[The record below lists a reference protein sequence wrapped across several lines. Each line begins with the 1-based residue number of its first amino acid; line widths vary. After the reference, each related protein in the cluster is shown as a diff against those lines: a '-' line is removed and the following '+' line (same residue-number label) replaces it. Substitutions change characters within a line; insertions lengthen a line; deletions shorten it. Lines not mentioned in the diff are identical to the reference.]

1 MANNNYDYLVRLGV
15 DQSEINRVIANL
27 DAAFG
32 KQYKLK
38 VDTSDLSEVSQ
49 VLSNLTKAMDSVKTS
64 LPEVSK
70 IQEKTADAV
79 SKAEINPSSGFENFI
94 SATTEKFNQAKE
106 VVEKIDGIK
115 GDIED
120 TVSKI
125 SGIS

>member
-70 IQEKTADAV
+70 SQEKTAD
-79 SKAEINPSSGFENFI
+79 
-94 SATTEKFNQAKE
+94 TTEKAGSQSGFGLENIAE
-106 VVEKIDGIK
+106 SINASV
-115 GDIED
+115 D
-120 TVSKI
+120 TVKKTAKQI
-125 SGIS
+125 KELQDAKNTLSGVS

>member
-1 MANNNYDYLVRLGV
+1 MANNNYDYRVRLGI

-70 IQEKTADAV
+70 IQEKTADSV
-79 SKAEINPSSGFENFI
+79 SKAEINPSSGFENLVN
-94 SATTEKFNQAKE
+94 AAKDRCNQAKE
-106 VVEKIDGIK
+106 VVEKAQGLGETI
-115 GDIED
+115 
-120 TVSKI
+120 SKL
-125 SGIS
+125 SGTS

>member
-49 VLSNLTKAMDSVKTS
+49 VLSNLTKTMDSVKTS

-70 IQEKTADAV
+70 GQEKTAD
-79 SKAEINPSSGFENFI
+79 
-94 SATTEKFNQAKE
+94 TTEKAGSQSEFSLENIAE
-106 VVEKIDGIK
+106 SINSSV
-115 GDIED
+115 D
-120 TVSKI
+120 TVKKTAKQI
-125 SGIS
+125 KELQDAKNTLSGVS